1 MSSEAVME
9 TFWRNLQYSLRTLR
23 KRPGFTLTVVITL
36 ALGIG
41 ANATIFTWIKAVLL
55 EPLPGIEQP
64 ERLVEVW
71 GATRNNSALSLSY
84 LDYLDYRDRNV
95 VFSGLAAHQVQ
106 PLNLGRG
113 GKPERVWGA
122 VVSGNYFNV
131 LGVKALIGRTFLPEE
146 DRTPNSHPVAVIGY
160 GLWQRDFGADPKVIG
175 RTITLNEHDFT
186 IIGVTPKEFGSPF
199 AGIALDAWTPVMMK
213 DYVALPHFSLTDRGS
228 RWLMVMGRLKPG
240 VTVVQAQANIAA
252 IARQLERTYLQTN
265 DQMGAA
271 VYLLSQSPFSLK
283 RSMQSALAVLMAA
296 VAIVLLIACANIA
309 NLLLARAASRRK
321 EIAVRLAL
329 GSTRWRMLGQMLTES
344 FVLASCG
351 AAVGLTLAFWTARS
365 LPAFLPPYGIQVSF
379 DTRPDVV
386 VLAFTLGLTV
396 ITTVLFGL
404 APALQASK
412 PDLVAALK
420 DNAAALGQGQR
431 KFPLQHAL
439 VISQMAL
446 STVALISAGL
456 FVRSLREAYEADPG
470 FDPHRVLLAS
480 FDPFLSGHDDNHGRE
495 FYRRLIERVRTLP
508 GVQSVTLAR
517 RLPLTLSGI
526 AFANVVIDGYTPA
539 KDEDMHLNYETVGP
553 DYFRTMRIPLVQG
566 RDFDERDNEHARG
579 VVIIN
584 ETMARHY
591 WTGGD
596 ALGRRIKLDKSWLQI
611 VGIAKDVK
619 NRTLNEALQPF
630 LYVPFLQD
638 YRSNMI
644 LVARTV
650 IEPKTMFHAVRAETA
665 ALDPKIP
672 MFDAKTFEQH
682 IGLSLF
688 LQRMAATILSI
699 FGLLALSLAAVGVY
713 GVMAYAVS
721 QRTRELGIRISIGAS
736 RSDVL
741 KLILGQGLTLSVVGL
756 IGGLVTALV
765 VTRFSAHLLYG
776 VSSADP
782 VTFTVIALLLLGV
795 AVVSGYFPARRA
807 TRIDP
812 VVALRME

>member
-1 MSSEAVME
+1 ME

-240 VTVVQAQANIAA
+240 VTVVQAQANVAA
-252 IARQLERTYLQTN
+252 IARQLERTYRQTN

-495 FYRRLIERVRTLP
+495 FYHRLIERVRTLP

-584 ETMARHY
+584 ETMARRY

>member
-1 MSSEAVME
+1 ME

-252 IARQLERTYLQTN
+252 IARQLERTYRQTN

-344 FVLASCG
+344 FVLAACG

-420 DNAAALGQGQR
+420 DNAAALGQGRR

-480 FDPFLSGHDDNHGRE
+480 FDPFLSGYDDNHGRE
-495 FYRRLIERVRTLP
+495 FYHRLIERVRTLP
-508 GVQSVTLAR
+508 GVQLVTLAR

-584 ETMARHY
+584 ETMARRY

-672 MFDAKTFEQH
+672 MFDAKTFEEH

>member
-1 MSSEAVME
+1 ME

-252 IARQLERTYLQTN
+252 IARQLERTYRQTN

-508 GVQSVTLAR
+508 GVQLVTLAR

-584 ETMARHY
+584 ETMARRY

>member
-1 MSSEAVME
+1 ME

-252 IARQLERTYLQTN
+252 IARQLERTYRQTN

-480 FDPFLSGHDDNHGRE
+480 FDPFLSGYDDNHGRE

-508 GVQSVTLAR
+508 GVQLVTLAR

-579 VVIIN
+579 VVVIN
-584 ETMARHY
+584 ETMARRY

-699 FGLLALSLAAVGVY
+699 FGLLALSLTAVGVY

>member
-1 MSSEAVME
+1 ME

-146 DRTPNSHPVAVIGY
+146 DRMPNSHPVAVIGY

-252 IARQLERTYLQTN
+252 IARQLERTYRQTN

-420 DNAAALGQGQR
+420 DNAAALGQGQP
-431 KFPLQHAL
+431 KFPLQYAL

-584 ETMARHY
+584 ETMARRY

-672 MFDAKTFEQH
+672 MFDAKTFEEH

>member
-1 MSSEAVME
+1 ME

-23 KRPGFTLTVVITL
+23 KRPGFTVTVVITL

-146 DRTPNSHPVAVIGY
+146 DRMPNSHPVAVIGY

-252 IARQLERTYLQTN
+252 IARQLERTYRQTN

-584 ETMARHY
+584 ETMARRY

-672 MFDAKTFEQH
+672 MFDAKTFEEH

-699 FGLLALSLAAVGVY
+699 FGLLALSLTAVGVY

>member
-1 MSSEAVME
+1 ME

-146 DRTPNSHPVAVIGY
+146 DRMPNSHPVAVIGY

-252 IARQLERTYLQTN
+252 IARQLERTYRQTN

-309 NLLLARAASRRK
+309 NLLLARGASRRK

-672 MFDAKTFEQH
+672 MFDAKTFEEH

-713 GVMAYAVS
+713 GVMAYAVG